1 MVSLKKIYSDQD
13 PAFEAN
19 LYQLMKQLG
28 INKSRTTSYNRRANR
43 YCEKS
48 NEIVRGFLLR
58 YVNFFGEE

>member
-28 INKSRTTSYNRRANR
+28 INKSRTTSYNGRANR